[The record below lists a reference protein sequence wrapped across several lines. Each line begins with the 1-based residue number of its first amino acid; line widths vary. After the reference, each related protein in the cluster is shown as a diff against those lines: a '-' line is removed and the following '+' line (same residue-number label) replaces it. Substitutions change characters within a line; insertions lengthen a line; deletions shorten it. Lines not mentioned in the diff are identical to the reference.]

1 MNTDRMVLLH
11 PYAPGVWPERQQ
23 ATWEALAAVSKVFRG
38 RVWDLACTAPSDYAT
53 MLNMLA
59 MAGTS
64 VVVVEH
70 DIVPTVPLVSELLA
84 CAAPVCAH
92 DYQVGPGVNWADI
105 PGALG
110 LGLAKVTGAAWDAI
124 TEQPRVPIVSWDQV
138 AGELATRLPPVH
150 VHHGPVRHNH
160 PY

>member
-1 MNTDRMVLLH
+1 MNTDRTVLLH

-23 ATWEALAAVSKVFRG
+23 ATWEALADVSKVFPG
-38 RVWDLACTAPSDYAT
+38 RVWDLACTEPNVYAT

-84 CAAPVCAH
+84 CAAPVCAC

-124 TEQPRVPIVSWDQV
+124 TEQPRVPIVPWDQV
-138 AGELATRLPPVH
+138 AGELASRLPPVH

>member
-1 MNTDRMVLLH
+1 MSTDRRVLLH

-38 RVWDLACTAPSDYAT
+38 RVWDLACTAPDVYAT

-70 DIVPTVPLVSELLA
+70 DIVPTVSLVSELLA

-92 DYQVGPGVNWADI
+92 DYRVGPGVNWADI

-124 TEQPRVPIVSWDQV
+124 TERPRVPIVSWDQV

-150 VHHGPVRHNH
+150 VHHGKVVHNH

>member
-1 MNTDRMVLLH
+1 MSTDRTVLLH

-23 ATWEALAAVSKVFRG
+23 ATWEALAVVSQVFRG
-38 RVWDLACTAPSDYAT
+38 RVWDVACTTPDDYAT
-53 MLNMLA
+53 ALNMIA
-59 MAGTS
+59 TASTS

-84 CAAPVCAH
+84 CAAPVCAC

-124 TEQPRVPIVSWDQV
+124 TERPRVPIVSWDQV
-138 AGELATRLPPVH
+138 AGELASRLPPVH
-150 VHHGPVRHNH
+150 VHHGKVVHNH

>member
-1 MNTDRMVLLH
+1 MSTDRTVLLH

-23 ATWEALAAVSKVFRG
+23 ATWEALAAVGKVFRG
-38 RVWDLACTAPSDYAT
+38 RVWDLACTAPTDYAT

-59 MAGTS
+59 MAGTR
-64 VVVVEH
+64 VLVVEH
-70 DIVPTVPLVSELLA
+70 DIVPTVPLVFELLA

-124 TEQPRVPIVSWDQV
+124 TERPRVPIVSWDQV

-150 VHHGPVRHNH
+150 VHHGRVVHNH

>member
-1 MNTDRMVLLH
+1 MNTDRTVLLH

-23 ATWEALAAVSKVFRG
+23 ATWEALADVSKVFPG
-38 RVWDLACTAPSDYAT
+38 RVWDLACTEPNVYAT

-84 CAAPVCAH
+84 CAAPVCAC

-124 TEQPRVPIVSWDQV
+124 TEQPRVPIVPWDQV
-138 AGELATRLPPVH
+138 AGELASRLPPVH
-150 VHHGPVRHNH
+150 VHRGPVRHNH

>member
-1 MNTDRMVLLH
+1 MSTDRMVLLH

-23 ATWEALAAVSKVFRG
+23 ATWEALADVSKVFRG

-59 MAGTS
+59 RASTP

-84 CAAPVCAH
+84 CTAPVCAH

-138 AGELATRLPPVH
+138 AGELASRLQPVL
-150 VHHGPVRHNH
+150 VHHGEVVHNH